1 MKRGI
6 LLAFLSFSVI
16 CANQFQNETSS
27 YDKIFEKI
35 KEKRSGLNAI
45 ELASVKDPFN
55 QEVLV

>member
-27 YDKIFEKI
+27 YDKIFEK
-35 KEKRSGLNAI
+35 KR
-45 ELASVKDPFN
+45 ELV
-55 QEVLV
+55 